1 MPVKLNKTGSMP
13 GARQHVA
20 KPAEGTV
27 LPLRPA
33 WISAE
38 LLAKTQEVWSREYGR
53 PVGKAE
59 AIEILVNVKHM
70 AEALQKAK
78 KEEAA
83 K

>member
-13 GARQHVA
+13 EARQHA
-20 KPAEGTV
+20 DRPAEGAV

-38 LLAKTQEVWSREYGR
+38 LLAKTKEVWSREYGR
-53 PVGKAE
+53 PVGEAE

-78 KEEAA
+78 KERAA